1 MIFVK
6 RRNIVILVCIFLIF
20 VGIVLSFFFLSKV
33 TEYKVF
39 AFNKKN
45 FYLYQESNKQWFKI
59 SKNEFV
65 KKYGDKSHTLYVGDD
80 YKGEFNYSVIN
91 DALEM
96 VSKGTDII
104 NRYTKDNYFTY
115 AGSSSIEYIGIEGAF
130 IEKEDEKVIFNKLKE
145 HNLEKDYNAS
155 YIKKYSLNNNDF

>member
-1 MIFVK
+1 MRK
-6 RRNIVILVCIFLIF
+6 RNIFIPICIFLVF
-20 VGIVLSFFFLSKV
+20 LGIVLFCLTLSKV

-65 KKYGDKSHTLYVGDD
+65 KKYGDKNHRLYVDHI
-80 YKGEFNYSVIN
+80 YKGKFNYSIVNNEI
-91 DALEM
+91 EM
-96 VSKGTDII
+96 VNPMTNIVT
-104 NRYTKDNYFTY
+104 RYTKDNYFTY
-115 AGSSSIEYIGIEGAF
+115 TGSSKIEYISIEGAF

-145 HNLEKDYNAS
+145 HNLEKDYNDS
-155 YIKKYSLNNNDF
+155 YIPLSQTHL